1 MIIIIMKIIILM
13 ITINNYKSIN
23 MEIKNE
29 EKLKFF
35 LKVYK

>member
-23 MEIKNE
+23 IEIKNKE
-29 EKLKFF
+29 KFF

>member
-23 MEIKNE
+23 IEIKNE
-29 EKLKFF
+29 EKFF